1 MFVPEQNDIVNA
13 NNTFDLPIGLVAGL
27 LYFILCVSGSL
38 RVLPVDFSP
47 LIQCLFQSKMSS
59 WYRHACVEPVVLSP
73 LLHIYA
79 FPIFTRI

>member
-38 RVLPVDFSP
+38 RVLPVDFFSFDP
-47 LIQCLFQSKMSS
+47 MS
-59 WYRHACVEPVVLSP
+59 
-73 LLHIYA
+73 
-79 FPIFTRI
+79 FPEQDV